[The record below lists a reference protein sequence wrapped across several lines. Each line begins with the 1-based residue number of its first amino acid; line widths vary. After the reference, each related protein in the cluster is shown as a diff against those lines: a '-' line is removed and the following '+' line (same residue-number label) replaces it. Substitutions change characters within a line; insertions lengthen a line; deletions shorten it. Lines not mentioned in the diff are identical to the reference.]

1 MVCMVYAPLI
11 GKIEE
16 SYFQFFPKEKIE
28 AQLRQM
34 EVKNSDNAKTEKQT
48 KNLGTFVI
56 LNQKSI
62 LDYMEDVLD
71 KFEKDPSYKEKV
83 LRQVLPERK
92 YKNTKK
98 SQDYKAISK
107 ILREEMGIQGAGETT
122 IWRLLRIKKESPEL
136 YEQIRENK
144 ISIRYAYSK
153 LTGEEEKKSSK
164 DQPISNPS
172 SLIKKGK
179 LDFDRLIEELEY
191 IDSELDKIA
200 DDESRQPTLK
210 KMKQADA
217 QLFKIRK
224 KIGTMIMENDPDKF
238 V

>member
-1 MVCMVYAPLI
+1 
-11 GKIEE
+11 
-16 SYFQFFPKEKIE
+16 
-28 AQLRQM
+28 M
-34 EVKNSDNAKTEKQT
+34 EVKNGNSAKTEKQT

-200 DDESRQPTLK
+200 DDESGQPTLK

-217 QLFKIRK
+217 QLFKNRK
-224 KIGTMIMENDPDKF
+224 KIGTMIMENDPDNHI
-238 V
+238 

>member
-1 MVCMVYAPLI
+1 
-11 GKIEE
+11 
-16 SYFQFFPKEKIE
+16 
-28 AQLRQM
+28 M
-34 EVKNSDNAKTEKQT
+34 EVKNGNSAKTEKQT

-122 IWRLLRIKKESPEL
+122 IWRLLRS
-136 YEQIRENK
+136 
-144 ISIRYAYSK
+144 
-153 LTGEEEKKSSK
+153 
-164 DQPISNPS
+164 
-172 SLIKKGK
+172 
-179 LDFDRLIEELEY
+179 
-191 IDSELDKIA
+191 
-200 DDESRQPTLK
+200 
-210 KMKQADA
+210 
-217 QLFKIRK
+217 
-224 KIGTMIMENDPDKF
+224 
-238 V
+238 

>member
-1 MVCMVYAPLI
+1 MVYAPLI

-153 LTGEEEKKSSK
+153 LTGEEEKKSNK
-164 DQPISNPS
+164 KQPADNPL

-191 IDSELDKIA
+191 IDNELDKIA

-224 KIGTMIMENDPDKF
+224 KIGTMIMENDPDNHI
-238 V
+238 

>member
-1 MVCMVYAPLI
+1 
-11 GKIEE
+11 
-16 SYFQFFPKEKIE
+16 
-28 AQLRQM
+28 M
-34 EVKNSDNAKTEKQT
+34 EVKNGNSAKTEKQT

-153 LTGEEEKKSSK
+153 LTGEEEKKS
-164 DQPISNPS
+164 N
-172 SLIKKGK
+172 KKQSD
-179 LDFDRLIEELEY
+179 L
-191 IDSELDKIA
+191 
-200 DDESRQPTLK
+200 Q
-210 KMKQADA
+210 
-217 QLFKIRK
+217 
-224 KIGTMIMENDPDKF
+224 
-238 V
+238 

>member
-1 MVCMVYAPLI
+1 MVYAPLI

-153 LTGEEEKKSSK
+153 LTGEEEKKSNKKQSA
-164 DQPISNPS
+164 DNPL

-191 IDSELDKIA
+191 IDNELDKIA

-224 KIGTMIMENDPDKF
+224 KIGTMIMENDPDNHI
-238 V
+238 

>member
-1 MVCMVYAPLI
+1 
-11 GKIEE
+11 
-16 SYFQFFPKEKIE
+16 
-28 AQLRQM
+28 M
-34 EVKNSDNAKTEKQT
+34 EVKNGNSAKTEKQT

-153 LTGEEEKKSSK
+153 LTGEEEKKSNK
-164 DQPISNPS
+164 KQPADNPL

-191 IDSELDKIA
+191 IDNELDKIA

-224 KIGTMIMENDPDKF
+224 KIGTMIMENDPDNHI
-238 V
+238 